1 MVRYCFLTALTLGIF
16 RRLYSAKE
24 SSFPHWVANVK
35 GLLSRATRAS
45 SPYQR
50 LAAMMILRKECLWP
64 LMISIEPIMTF
75 DRGMFLSYLRDIAPA
90 FVYIGYDNHGN
101 HLPEP
106 TLEETQP
113 LIADLKEFT
122 EVREKT
128 VRKAWTEV

>member
-1 MVRYCFLTALTLGIF
+1 
-16 RRLYSAKE
+16 
-24 SSFPHWVANVK
+24 
-35 GLLSRATRAS
+35 
-45 SPYQR
+45 
-50 LAAMMILRKECLWP
+50 
-64 LMISIEPIMTF
+64 MTF